1 MKLLNLLNKNI
12 LNEVSEKVK
21 NQLYSKFK
29 DDTSDSREMIMS
41 NIDLFDRYKESLP
54 SDKRDITKYAYSD
67 LKSFIDSKQSVKIIS
82 DIFKQF
88 KKKEKGIENNTL
100 TKYIK
105 KFLEVKSEIPKEF
118 QDINKL
124 TYLQLVKL
132 IDKGYYQL
140 LNKKMIEKFS
150 IENPNL
156 TKEQIIFYLNNYN
169 ENFDLIPFE
178 TKGIDKM
185 SFSELEHLLDGLE
198 GKKESNGND
207 KQDVEDIDLKYD
219 QNNLKI
225 FAPKTKDQ
233 CIRLKNGRGWCTSRE
248 GSGNMYYNY
257 RLGSERT
264 LYYVI
269 DEDKSFDDLNFATV
283 ILVDPNGRKS
293 MADKSNSGKYGG
305 STNLPWDEIVS
316 KVPKL
321 EGLEDIFKPE
331 PLTQEERELINIVK
345 NVRVGNNPMESFENT
360 QQVEMWLEYNSP
372 NLSDVQYSNLTPN
385 LKKKYIALG
394 MNLSTVM
401 INSSEPEVLKY
412 YITKK
417 IDIIKGSE
425 ISRLSGE
432 DIALLNTPMLKKV
445 KEELKPKFASS
456 VTSNSGEKLVIDS
469 FTQGAIGKFIG
480 LYGLEDLFKSLPET
494 LKEFQIQNKDA
505 NNNIIIT
512 IPEDIGRFKDLNM
525 IMLDNCVTGI
535 PDSVCTLPKLKF
547 LALINNR
554 QLESVPE
561 CVSNIPT
568 LLFLNLKGSPNVE
581 VPQSIREKGTD
592 MGGGMWDLQD

>member
-1 MKLLNLLNKNI
+1 MKLLNLLNKKI

-21 NQLYSKFK
+21 NQLYSKFENE
-29 DDTSDSREMIMS
+29 TSDSREIVMS
-41 NIDLFDRYKESLP
+41 YIDLFDRYKESLSP
-54 SDKRDITKYAYSD
+54 DKRDITKYSYNE
-67 LKSFIDSKQSVKIIS
+67 LKSFLDSKQYAKTIS

-105 KFLEVKSEIPKEF
+105 KFLEIKSEIPKDF

-156 TKEQIIFYLNNYN
+156 TKEQIIFYINNYY

-198 GKKESNGND
+198 GKKESNGNN

-283 ILVDPNGRKS
+283 ILVDPDGGKS
-293 MADKSNSGKYGG
+293 MADKSNSGRYGG

-321 EGLEDIFKPE
+321 EGLESIFKPE
-331 PLTQEERELINIVK
+331 PLTQEEKELINIVR
-345 NVRVGNNPMESFENT
+345 NARVGDNPMESFENP

-394 MNLSTVM
+394 MNLSSGM
-401 INSSEPEVLKY
+401 INTSEPEVLKY

-417 IDIIKGSE
+417 IDTIKDSD

-469 FTQGAIGKFIG
+469 FTNGAIGKFIG
-480 LYGLEDLFKSLPET
+480 LYGLEDLFKSLPSN

-512 IPEDIGRFKDLNM
+512 IPEDIGRFKELNM
-525 IMLDNCVTGI
+525 IMLDNCVNGI
-535 PDSVCTLPKLKF
+535 PDSVCSLPKLKF
-547 LALINNR
+547 LALINCE
-554 QLESVPE
+554 QLTSVPE
-561 CVSNIPT
+561 CISTLPS
-568 LLFLNLKGSPNVE
+568 LLFLNLKGSNNVN
-581 VPQSIREKGTD
+581 VPQEIREKGTD

>member
-1 MKLLNLLNKNI
+1 MRLLNLLNKNI

-21 NQLYSKFK
+21 TQLYSKFK
-29 DDTSDSREMIMS
+29 DDTSDSREKVMS
-41 NIDLFDRYKESLP
+41 YIDLFDRYKESLP
-54 SDKRDITKYAYSD
+54 LDKRDITKYGYSD
-67 LKSFIDSKQSVKIIS
+67 LKSFIDSKQSAKIIS

-105 KFLEVKSEIPKEF
+105 KFLEIKSEIPKEF

-207 KQDVEDIDLKYD
+207 KQDVEDINLKYD

-257 RLGSERT
+257 RLGNERT

-293 MADKSNSGKYGG
+293 MADKSNSGRYGG
-305 STNLPWDEIVS
+305 GTNLPWDEIVS

-321 EGLEDIFKPE
+321 EGLEEIFKPE
-331 PLTQEERELINIVK
+331 PLTQEERELINIVR
-345 NVRVGNNPMESFENT
+345 NARVGDNPMESFENP

-372 NLSDVQYSNLTPN
+372 KLFDVQYFNLTPN

-394 MNLSTVM
+394 MDLSTVM

-417 IDIIKGSE
+417 IDKIRGSN
-425 ISRLSGE
+425 ISGLSKE

-456 VTSNSGEKLVIDS
+456 ITSNSGEILVIDS
-469 FTQGAIGKFIG
+469 FTNGDIGKFIG
-480 LYGLEDLFKSLPET
+480 LYGLGDLIGSLPDT
-494 LKEFQIQNKDA
+494 LKELNIQNKD
-505 NNNIIIT
+505 NNGLIIE
-512 IPEDIGRFKDLNM
+512 IPEEIGRFKDLSYVL
-525 IMLDNCVTGI
+525 LDNCI
-535 PDSVCTLPKLKF
+535 DSVPESICSLPKLRF
-547 LALINNR
+547 LAFINNEK
-554 QLESVPE
+554 LTS
-561 CVSNIPT
+561 IPDCIGN
-568 LLFLNLKGSPNVE
+568 LPNLYFLNLQGSSNVDVPESIKTKGN
-581 VPQSIREKGTD
+581 D